1 MKRPAA
7 TGERGPANDGRHPER
22 SSRHPERSEGSAV
35 LNREPLYA
43 PLTTMR
49 AAVLT
54 DVDTIELRDVPV
66 VPPSAHEVLVRVQA
80 VGLCGTDLHIV
91 AGHANYNRDALGR
104 PRSLTEHPQILG
116 HEIAGEVVDV
126 GSAARGVSVGTRVV
140 VDQGRTC
147 ISELRRPPC
156 EYCISGDS
164 HQCEHY
170 TEHGITGLPGG
181 FAEYVTVPA
190 SNVVALESSLEPEL
204 AALAEPLG
212 CVLHSMDVVG
222 RAVARYR
229 LGTADASRRVRTILI
244 CGAGPAGL
252 LFVQYLRKV
261 AGFDDTLIVSEPS
274 AVKRE
279 LAARFGAEV
288 VDPTATNL
296 VEHLAERTSGR
307 RAELV
312 IDASGAGDVFRTL
325 PGLIRKQSTVLMY
338 GHGHAGADM
347 SLLNQV
353 QFLEPTLV
361 SPVGASGGHD
371 SDGRPL
377 TYVAALR
384 LLERGTIDVRPI
396 VTHRYASLAAVP
408 GAFAGDHRRA
418 DYVKGVVMP

>member
-1 MKRPAA
+1 
-7 TGERGPANDGRHPER
+7 
-22 SSRHPERSEGSAV
+22 V
-35 LNREPLYA
+35 INREA
-43 PLTTMR
+43 AFTTNLAKKSSGTAVMR
-49 AAVLT
+49 AAVLV
-54 DVDTIELRDVPV
+54 DVNTIELRDVPIS
-66 VPPSAHEVLVRVQA
+66 PPAAHEVLVRVQA

-104 PRSLTEHPQILG
+104 PLSLAEHPQILG
-116 HEIAGEVVDV
+116 HEIAGEIVDV
-126 GSAARGVSVGTRVV
+126 GSAVRGSAVGTRVV

-147 ISELRRPPC
+147 VSELRRPLC
-156 EYCISGDS
+156 EYCATGDS

-170 TEHGITGLPGG
+170 AEHGITGLPGG

-190 SNVVALESSLEPEL
+190 SNVVTLESSLPREF

-212 CVLHSMDVVG
+212 CVLHSTDVLG
-222 RAVARYR
+222 RATARYT
-229 LGTADASRRVRTILI
+229 LGASEPSRRVRTILI

-252 LFVQYLRKV
+252 LFVQYLRRV
-261 AGFDDTLIVSEPS
+261 AGFDGTLIVSEP
-274 AVKRE
+274 AAMKRE

-288 VDPTATNL
+288 VDPSATNL
-296 VEHLAERTSGR
+296 VEHVAERTSGR
-307 RAELV
+307 RAELM
-312 IDASGAGDVFRTL
+312 IDASGAGDVFHAL
-325 PGLIRKQSTVLMY
+325 PGLIRKQSTVLLY

-353 QFLEPTLV
+353 QFLEPALV

-371 SDGRPL
+371 ADGRPV
-377 TYVAALR
+377 TYVTALR

>member
-1 MKRPAA
+1 MGMS
-7 TGERGPANDGRHPER
+7 TGHPEHQFD
-22 SSRHPERSEGSAV
+22 RHPERSEGSAV
-35 LNREPLYA
+35 AL
-43 PLTTMR
+43 MR
-49 AAVLT
+49 AAVLV
-54 DVDTIELRDVPV
+54 DVNTIELRDVAV
-66 VPPSAHEVLVRVQA
+66 APPRAHEVLVRVQA

-91 AGHANYNRDALGR
+91 AGHANYNRDVLGR
-104 PRSLTEHPQILG
+104 PLSLTEHPQVLG
-116 HEIAGEVVDV
+116 HEIAGEIVDV
-126 GSAARGVSVGTRVV
+126 GSAVRTTVVGARVV

-147 ISELRRPPC
+147 VSELRRPLC
-156 EYCISGDS
+156 EYCATGDS

-170 TEHGITGLPGG
+170 AEHGITGLPGG

-190 SNVVALESSLEPEL
+190 SNVVSLESSLPREF

-212 CVLHSMDVVG
+212 CVLHSTDVLR
-222 RAVARYR
+222 RAVARYS
-229 LGTADASRRVRTILI
+229 LGASEAARRIKTILI

-261 AGFDDTLIVSEPS
+261 VGFDGTLIVSEP
-274 AVKRE
+274 AAMKRD

-296 VEHLAERTSGR
+296 VEFVAECTNGR
-307 RAELV
+307 RSELV
-312 IDASGAGDVFRTL
+312 IDASGAGDVFRML
-325 PGLIRKQSTVLMY
+325 PGLIRKQATVLLY

-371 SDGRPL
+371 AEGRPL
-377 TYVAALR
+377 TYVTALR

-418 DYVKGVVMP
+418 DYIKGVVMP